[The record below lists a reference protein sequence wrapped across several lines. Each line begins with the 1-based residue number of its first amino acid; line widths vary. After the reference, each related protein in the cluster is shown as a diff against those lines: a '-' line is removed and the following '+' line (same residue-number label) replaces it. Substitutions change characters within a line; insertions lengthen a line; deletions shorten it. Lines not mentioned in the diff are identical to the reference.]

1 MVRKCNILVYI
12 RDYFIDNGTEAECKT
27 CGKSLNAV
35 HITNLKRHLQKSH
48 AELMVEYEKRR
59 RIESEKD
66 ENDKK
71 IKFTVEMSPNEVN
84 NACIDFLTKES
95 QPLSFFDTK
104 SFQTLTTPIFEGL
117 KMPKIN
123 SKNVM
128 DLVNSKFEK
137 LKMIITKAV
146 EGKVLSLK
154 IDTATRSDRSILGI
168 NVQLLLKREIKILT
182 LSMLE
187 LKKGILLKI

>member
-1 MVRKCNILVYI
+1 
-12 RDYFIDNGTEAECKT
+12 
-27 CGKSLNAV
+27 
-35 HITNLKRHLQKSH
+35 
-48 AELMVEYEKRR
+48 
-59 RIESEKD
+59 
-66 ENDKK
+66 
-71 IKFTVEMSPNEVN
+71 
-84 NACIDFLTKES
+84 
-95 QPLSFFDTK
+95 
-104 SFQTLTTPIFEGL
+104 
-117 KMPKIN
+117 MPKIN

>member
-1 MVRKCNILVYI
+1 MGRKRNIYI

-66 ENDKK
+66 E
-71 IKFTVEMSPNEVN
+71 NEVN